1 MGRCV
6 MAGPPEIESSTEQA
20 TNGERNK
27 RTVREYIE
35 AFNRGDIE
43 ALRELFTDD
52 ALVYGVLGWG
62 ALPEAEPIWR
72 DLHEGFQLALHAEQ
86 MIAEGD
92 MVAVRY
98 TERGTFVAPFRG
110 QPPTGKSFELVAME
124 WFILQDGKIN
134 RRWGARDAA
143 SQARQLGMPL
153 S

>member
-1 MGRCV
+1 MS
-6 MAGPPEIESSTEQA
+6 EHST
-20 TNGERNK
+20 GEANK
-27 RTVREYIE
+27 GVVRQYVE

-43 ALRELFTDD
+43 ALAEIFTAD
-52 ALVYGVLGWG
+52 AEVQGVLGWG
-62 ALPEAEPIWR
+62 GLDVVMPIWR
-72 DLHEGFQLALHAEQ
+72 DLHEAFSIELIPEE

-92 MVAVRY
+92 VVAVRY

-110 QPPTGKSFELVAME
+110 QQPTGKSFELVAME
-124 WFILQDGKIN
+124 WFVVQDGKIR